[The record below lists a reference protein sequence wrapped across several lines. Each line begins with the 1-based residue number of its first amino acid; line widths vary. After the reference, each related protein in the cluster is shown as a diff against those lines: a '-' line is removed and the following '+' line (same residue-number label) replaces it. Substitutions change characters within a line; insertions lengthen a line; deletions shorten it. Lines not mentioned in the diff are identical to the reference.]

1 MTESQDLLITTLEFL
16 AAVVVLFTTI
26 AVIYMTLKLI
36 KKMTNIRMPRL
47 RLPRLKLPKLPK
59 RKKIE
64 KKQERRTENMS
75 KEAKEGTTFN
85 DVFMFMIAVPL
96 VLLWVGFAGF
106 VIHSGL
112 GKPEVLENIEA
123 YTTLIAILGGPAL
136 LIIKDALD
144 VWKQEQAEKT
154 AFYKIK
160 AQSVIDYNESTQK
173 QRQMIEQKAQEQ
185 AHKVESEMT
194 ASKTEGITLPIKGK
208 K

>member
-1 MTESQDLLITTLEFL
+1 MIDSVDLLITTIELL
-16 AAVVVLFTTI
+16 AAVCIIAVVLVVLIVT
-26 AVIYMTLKLI
+26 KQLI
-36 KKMTNIRMPRL
+36 KKFIRIPTI
-47 RLPRLKLPKLPK
+47 RLPKIKLPKTKPK
-59 RKKIE
+59 TKK
-64 KKQERRTENMS
+64 ERRTENMS

-106 VIHSGL
+106 VIHTGL
-112 GKPEVLENIEA
+112 GNAAVLENIEA

-160 AQSVIDYNESTQK
+160 AQAVIDYNEATQK
-173 QRQMIEQKAQEQ
+173 QAQMIEAKAQEQ
-185 AHKVESEMT
+185 AHKIQS
-194 ASKTEGITLPIKGK
+194 LPIKSK